1 MINWDPAAK
10 TALSDEEVE
19 YKDVTGKLYY
29 IKYEIASSGSSKGG
43 EAPGH

>member
-19 YKDVTGKLYY
+19 YREVDASLSCKL
-29 IKYEIASSGSSKGG
+29 
-43 EAPGH
+43 